1 VFKSVC
7 SIREKLK
14 EVAEKFESREKI
26 FGDEYQNRGILF
38 IDSE

>member
-1 VFKSVC
+1 LKFC

-26 FGDEYQNRGILF
+26 FGDEYQNRGKF
-38 IDSE
+38 ATKE